1 VYDAVTGRSLTIPL
15 NTPVAAS
22 GNRCGA
28 LIARVDPDHPAMIFN
43 DNQVTYRQVNAA
55 ADRCGAALPQLG
67 ASAVDELCVR
77 GPQVMMG
84 YWNIPTGTA
93 NALRPDPDGGRPLA
107 IQR

>member
-1 VYDAVTGRSLTIPL
+1 M
-15 NTPVAAS
+15 
-22 GNRCGA
+22 
-28 LIARVDPDHPAMIFN
+28 ARAHPDHPAMIFN

-55 ADRCGAALPQLG
+55 ADRCDAALPQLG

-84 YWNIPTGTA
+84 YWNMPTGTA